1 MQMWFVCKTIQM
13 WFVWLQECLE
23 ASFPKAYVRHALK
36 CIKTEAI
43 DSSVH
48 KTANH
53 KAARWASNNSKNE
66 CYDCKVSIQD
76 CLR

>member
-43 DSSVH
+43 DSSDSQDG
-48 KTANH
+48 K
-53 KAARWASNNSKNE
+53 SQG
-66 CYDCKVSIQD
+66 CKVSIKQQQEWM
-76 CLR
+76 LWS